1 MRLKLSIMPFVC
13 EQCGQPFTRY
23 NRPGKRPRFCGKSC
37 SMTWMRRHGIG
48 GIPRRGSVWLER
60 GYRIVYVPDRPRV
73 KVQEHR
79 LVAEA
84 MLGRLLLPS
93 EVVHHINGDRAD
105 NRPENLEVMSRGEHQ
120 AMHMRLKPGQWSLKH
135 ERCVACQGT
144 DRPHLARGYCTLCY
158 DRLRQPFRRVARP
171 GL

>member
-105 NRPENLEVMSRGEHQ
+105 NRIKE
-120 AMHMRLKPGQWSLKH
+120 RLYFRQNAHWTAAGH
-135 ERCVACQGT
+135 DVAADELYDFLAEQGIT
-144 DRPHLARGYCTLCY
+144 MAGGPR
-158 DRLRQPFRRVARP
+158 
-171 GL
+171 